1 MIRPGDQERPGRTN
15 VLALGDRPFTAHK
28 APAEVQGGGRC
39 VGHGGCY
46 RRCAWRDVGFTAAGW
61 EGGRGVAVASA
72 WCGAAVCVSSH
83 RLQWHRCGPGGVSA
97 QDGRYIPT
105 QLIAG
110 VFRCCGGSGCQHAV
124 DEHIQVLAFIVAAH
138 GFLLNQLS
146 WFTVTVYC
154 RRRLWSWPNR
164 AVLRFTC
171 SSGVDYGVEV
181 DSVSAHWT
189 LRVVFSFSIR
199 GPQSLPGAN
208 SCEGETLNGKGDSF
222 TLCLLKNALNFFA
235 SNGGLPVCF
244 PSVHLKSWTTF

>member
-1 MIRPGDQERPGRTN
+1 MWP
-15 VLALGDRPFTAHK
+15 
-28 APAEVQGGGRC
+28 
-39 VGHGGCY
+39 
-46 RRCAWRDVGFTAAGW
+46 WRSQRAGW
-61 EGGRGVAVASA
+61 AVYSHSTDRGCFQMLRWKWVSA
-72 WCGAAVCVSSH
+72 
-83 RLQWHRCGPGGVSA
+83 RRNGVSM
-97 QDGRYIPT
+97 RSTSIFKYLRSSSLHTYSCWSWTIP
-105 QLIAG
+105 
-110 VFRCCGGSGCQHAV
+110 
-124 DEHIQVLAFIVAAH
+124 
-138 GFLLNQLS
+138 NQLS

-189 LRVVFSFSIR
+189 LRVVFSFSVR